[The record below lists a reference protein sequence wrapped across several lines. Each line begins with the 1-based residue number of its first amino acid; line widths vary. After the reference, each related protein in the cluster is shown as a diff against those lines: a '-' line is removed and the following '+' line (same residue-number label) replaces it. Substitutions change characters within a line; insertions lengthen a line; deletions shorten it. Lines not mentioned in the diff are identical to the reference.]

1 MPGSISSETVRHL
14 VNFQKTG
21 ENAFFEAFWADS
33 EPFVEAEAASWLK
46 RHFVTHRFQADE
58 AAVDDVKQRVACKIL
73 MLPGKSGQAGWYDA
87 ERFGWKADR
96 LRGWLHRVI
105 RNEAV
110 EHCKL
115 FHNLGKKGIAPIA
128 LGDLELNEVEAVGS
142 VLRPAPEVDFDGFE
156 RREIV
161 ADCLAAHPAR
171 DRSLYEM
178 LFVEGLSQ
186 REVADR
192 IGVSAPTV
200 CHRWAKLRAA
210 LEARLVARGIDAT
223 WLGHA
228 A

>member
-21 ENAFFEAFWADS
+21 ENALFEAFWADS

-58 AAVDDVKQRVACKIL
+58 AAVDHVKQRVACKIL

-87 ERFGWKADR
+87 ERFGWKADS
-96 LRGWLHRVI
+96 LRGWLHNVI

-115 FHNLGKKGIAPIA
+115 FHGLGRKGITIVAF
-128 LGDLELNEVEAVGS
+128 GDLELNGAEAVES
-142 VLRPAPEVDFDGFE
+142 VLKPATTVDFDGFE
-156 RREIV
+156 LRQIV
-161 ADCLAAHPAR
+161 AECLAAHPAK

-178 LFVEGLSQ
+178 LFVEGFSQ
-186 REVADR
+186 REVAVR
-192 IGVSAPTV
+192 LGVSAPTV

-210 LEARLVARGIDAT
+210 LEAGLAARGIDAT